1 LVPAST
7 RTKDG
12 LQVRQHPTKGVYV
25 EGAKFTPVSSYEEID
40 SQVDVG
46 TNNRTIGST
55 NMNATSSRAHTVVQI
70 RFSQKEFMID
80 TGMPK
85 RKLESNINLIDL
97 AGSERSASTGATG
110 DRAKEGVNINQSLS
124 TLGKVIQA
132 LAKKSEGTAAA
143 KKIVI
148 PYRESKLTRILEP
161 FLGGNSKTSMVA
173 ALSPASVNYDETL
186 STLRYADQVKAIKN
200 EAKINESP

>member
-1 LVPAST
+1 VLNNAFEGYHVCLFAYGQTGSGKSYSMTGYGENKGILPRACAEIFKRVDASKQDPSVKVEHTVELSMLEIYNEKVQDLLVKPNS
-7 RTKDG
+7 RPKDG

-25 EGAKFTPVSSYEEID
+25 EGAKFVPVSSYEEID

-70 RFSQKEFMID
+70 RFSQKEFDME

-97 AGSERSASTGATG
+97 AGSERSSSTGATG
-110 DRAKEGVNINQSLS
+110 DRAKEGVNINQSVS
-124 TLGKVIQA
+124 TLGKVI
-132 LAKKSEGTAAA
+132 
-143 KKIVI
+143 
-148 PYRESKLTRILEP
+148 
-161 FLGGNSKTSMVA
+161 
-173 ALSPASVNYDETL
+173 
-186 STLRYADQVKAIKN
+186 
-200 EAKINESP
+200 